1 MIVSTMRCPAD
12 LTRAEISATS
22 GSRETKRTSNDRP
35 RRRPRHKVFQWKGR
49 GGGHWTR
56 LERRDELTL
65 NEVAYTLREPAGTPS
80 LREAAGGIK
89 IDPPAV
95 MPQRRFD
102 QTESCSI
109 TPRSRGP
116 FWLAISPSPTRG
128 PPP

>member
-56 LERRDELTL
+56 LEPRGELTL
-65 NEVAYTLREPAGTPS
+65 NEVDYTLREPAGTRS
-80 LREAAGGIK
+80 LREVEDGIK
-89 IDPPAV
+89 RDPPAV
-95 MPQRRFD
+95 MTERRMD
-102 QTESCSI
+102 HAASG
-109 TPRSRGP
+109 PR
-116 FWLAISPSPTRG
+116 
-128 PPP
+128 